1 MYAESLDARREH
13 SDSYWDSAVT
23 RDTWPAVSSE
33 MIFAADRDLLVYHT
47 SAVVSPL
54 CVDHMVLA
62 PRSAYREAYEVEVL
76 RGPHLR
82 LVLLSRVS

>member
-1 MYAESLDARREH
+1 MYAESLNARREH
-13 SDSYWDSAVT
+13 SDSIATPTTHWDSTVK

-33 MIFAADRDLLVYHT
+33 MVSATDRDALVYHT

-62 PRSAYREAYEVEVL
+62 PRSAYREACSQK
-76 RGPHLR
+76 RQ
-82 LVLLSRVS
+82 